1 MFQNIRKQKEHARK
15 VGFAQGYAQA
25 RQDMGLPPAPA
36 PDAPAPAPAVSETVT
51 VRRMLEAI
59 ERFGV
64 VGDGGV
70 KIRSET
76 LAVLRFMVQGADD
89 ADTPA
94 GR

>member
-1 MFQNIRKQKEHARK
+1 MFQNIRKQKEHA
-15 VGFAQGYAQA
+15 FQMGYQQS
-25 RQDMGLPPAPA
+25 RIDMGLPPVPES
-36 PDAPAPAPAVSETVT
+36 DKPAPAVSETVI

-64 VGDGGV
+64 VEDGGV

-76 LAVLRFMVQGADD
+76 LAVLRFMVNGTDD